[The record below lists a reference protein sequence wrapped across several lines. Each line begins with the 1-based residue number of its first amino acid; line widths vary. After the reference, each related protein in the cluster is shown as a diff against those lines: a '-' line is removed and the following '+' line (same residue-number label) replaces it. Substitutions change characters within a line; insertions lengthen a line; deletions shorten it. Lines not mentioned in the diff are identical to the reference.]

1 MYSQTSGEIA
11 QPQKPGTSAEVGFV
25 GVGVPESR
33 GYYVAATVTRARKK
47 KKYIDD
53 ITEKKSS

>member
-1 MYSQTSGEIA
+1 MYPQTSDEIA

-25 GVGVPESR
+25 GVGVLESR
-33 GYYVAATVTRARKK
+33 GYYAAATVTRAK

-53 ITEKKSS
+53 VTEKKKSS